1 MRWRRR
7 RKEKSQAQT
16 VAVPPANDSEEP
28 FWRRKPLEEM
38 TDEEWESLCDGCGRC
53 CLLKTEDQDTGEVQ
67 TAAIAC
73 RLLDLQSCRCTQY
86 PKRHDYVPDC
96 IELDVEGIRTL
107 SWLPKSCAY
116 RRLDEGRELAWWHPL
131 VSGNPNTVHEAG
143 ISVAGNVVSES
154 SVHPQELAAWHAGR
168 LQEQTVR
175 WVDE

>member
-1 MRWRRR
+1 MRWRKRR
-7 RKEKSQAQT
+7 EQKKLTEASAAGAAT
-16 VAVPPANDSEEP
+16 ASEEP
-28 FWRRKPLEEM
+28 FWRRKRLDEM

-73 RLLDLQSCRCTQY
+73 RLLDLESCRCTQY
-86 PKRHDYVPDC
+86 PKRQDYVPDC
-96 IELDVEGIRTL
+96 IKLDIEGIHTL

-131 VSGNPNTVHEAG
+131 LSGNPNTVHEAG

-168 LQEQTVR
+168 LQEQIVR